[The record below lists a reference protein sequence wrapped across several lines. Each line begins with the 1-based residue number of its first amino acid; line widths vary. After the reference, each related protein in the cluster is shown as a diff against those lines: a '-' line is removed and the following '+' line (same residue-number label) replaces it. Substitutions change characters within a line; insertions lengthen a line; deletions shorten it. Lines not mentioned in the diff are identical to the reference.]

1 MAAAVGA
8 VLNVN
13 VVNWQH
19 GVQCIKE
26 RAKPCI
32 KMLAKAVSDLAERLS
47 SGGQCERQLGGTVRI
62 SGRQSSGRGT
72 EAGTSSAC
80 GPSQGRL

>member
-8 VLNVN
+8 VLKVN

-26 RAKPCI
+26 HAKPCT
-32 KMLAKAVSDLAERLS
+32 KTLSTAVSDLAEQLS
-47 SGGQCERQLGGTVRI
+47 SGGQCERQLGEVLCASVAHSHGQKR
-62 SGRQSSGRGT
+62 
-72 EAGTSSAC
+72 
-80 GPSQGRL
+80 